1 MILLPL
7 KYLKSLKQLLTLKLK
22 EKFKKLQS
30 KNKQE
35 KEPQDVKES
44 LSKTKINNELYV
56 DVDFDEHTQMVY
68 LMLNRASFAISL
80 DEFAEFTISL
90 NSAFESLVNHPNILF
105 TLERNDETGDE
116 RRAFV
121 YVDSQ
126 EDEFVN

>member
-1 MILLPL
+1 
-7 KYLKSLKQLLTLKLK
+7 
-22 EKFKKLQS
+22 
-30 KNKQE
+30 
-35 KEPQDVKES
+35 
-44 LSKTKINNELYV
+44 
-56 DVDFDEHTQMVY
+56 MVY

-126 EDEFVN
+126 EDEFVNWKCANSTIVWYNIRITTD